1 MHKACTRR
9 ARKAEGK
16 RGFGLGAGG
25 GPPGAG
31 AVLAM
36 RAVERVGCGSAPNDG
51 ALRGIFD
58 MTKIELVALALP
70 VVVLAACQ
78 RPEPPPPP
86 TPTQTAG
93 ELACAA
99 QAAAAAG
106 VDQGTVTVTPTT
118 STKSGAT
125 VYTVT
130 AGDQQYTCVVEIDQT
145 VSAFEV
151 IVM

>member
-1 MHKACTRR
+1 
-9 ARKAEGK
+9 
-16 RGFGLGAGG
+16 
-25 GPPGAG
+25 
-31 AVLAM
+31 
-36 RAVERVGCGSAPNDG
+36 
-51 ALRGIFD
+51 
-58 MTKIELVALALP
+58 MTKIGLVALALP

-78 RPEPPPPP
+78 QPEPPPP
-86 TPTQTAG
+86 TPVQSAG

-106 VDQGTVTVTPTT
+106 VDQGTVTVVPTS

-130 AGDQQYTCVVEIDQT
+130 AGDQQYTCVVEIDQS

>member
-1 MHKACTRR
+1 MK
-9 ARKAEGK
+9 KI
-16 RGFGLGAGG
+16 GL
-25 GPPGAG
+25 
-31 AVLAM
+31 LA
-36 RAVERVGCGSAPNDG
+36 P
-51 ALRGIFD
+51 
-58 MTKIELVALALP
+58 ALP
-70 VVVLAACQ
+70 VVVLAACHK
-78 RPEPPPPP
+78 PEPPAPMPV
-86 TPTQTAG
+86 QTAG

-106 VDQGTVTVTPTT
+106 VDQGTVTVVPTS

-151 IVM
+151 ILM